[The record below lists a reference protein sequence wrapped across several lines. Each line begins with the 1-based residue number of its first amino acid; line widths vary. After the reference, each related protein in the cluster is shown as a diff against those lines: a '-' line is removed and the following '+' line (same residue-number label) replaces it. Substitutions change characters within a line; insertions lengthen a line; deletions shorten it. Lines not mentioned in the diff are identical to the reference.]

1 MTIDRDARY
10 VVETVASGP
19 LTIVQKVVANVFDPL
34 GFKHEEKIGED
45 EGDINVFIYADDAQ
59 GIERVLAGIDRIDRI
74 YGDEA
79 VYDRREKRMV
89 AYSRDEIKDA
99 LC

>member
-19 LTIVQKVVANVFDPL
+19 LTIVQKVVASVFDPL

-45 EGDINVFIYADDAQ
+45 EGDINVFAQ
-59 GIERVLAGIDRIDRI
+59 EIERVLAGIDRIDRI